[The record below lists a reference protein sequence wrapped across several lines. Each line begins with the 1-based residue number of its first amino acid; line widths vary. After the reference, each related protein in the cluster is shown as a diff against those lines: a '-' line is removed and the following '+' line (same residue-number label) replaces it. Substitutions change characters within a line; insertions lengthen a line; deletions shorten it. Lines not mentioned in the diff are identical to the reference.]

1 VHVAE
6 LNAAIIAADA
16 TGRFDIRPEV
26 HRGGQPSDMTVLEPA
41 DDGSGRWVVYYSER
55 GRINDPVYF
64 DTEDAACDFVYSR
77 LIQPPPPPGPPMT
90 ARERAR
96 SVEALA
102 EAKQRS
108 RQMLIDAGYDPDT
121 LKPFAP

>member
-1 VHVAE
+1 MKFTELDAAVVAAHAQNQFD
-6 LNAAIIAADA
+6 LRTVAA
-16 TGRFDIRPEV
+16 PE
-26 HRGGQPSDMTVLEPA
+26 HQGSDKTVLEPA